1 MSYAKTF
8 VAAMCCLVTLATT
21 SAFAA
26 DRPFA
31 PGPVWTVTFVRVKP
45 GMDATYLRDLAANWK
60 RVMDEARKQQLI
72 VSYKIL
78 DGNLPGK
85 DEWNMMLLVEQKNW
99 AAFDGAGDK
108 FDAIAESLVGP
119 EKAQMESLIKRS
131 DMREIV
137 GVRNFQE
144 INFK

>member
-8 VAAMCCLVTLATT
+8 VAAIGCLVTFATT
-21 SAFAA
+21 
-26 DRPFA
+26 
-31 PGPVWTVTFVRVKP
+31 
-45 GMDATYLRDLAANWK
+45 
-60 RVMDEARKQQLI
+60 
-72 VSYKIL
+72 
-78 DGNLPGK
+78 
-85 DEWNMMLLVEQKNW
+85 

-108 FDAIAESLVGP
+108 FDAIAENLVGP

-131 DMREIV
+131 DVREIV

>member
-1 MSYAKTF
+1 MCEMPERRKALSVWNSVQPEMTAIDKYLAGLF
-8 VAAMCCLVTLATT
+8 CLLQGNQAA
-21 SAFAA
+21 
-26 DRPFA
+26 RE
-31 PGPVWTVTFVRVKP
+31 
-45 GMDATYLRDLAANWK
+45 